1 MLLAWS
7 SQCSNFEDINHKI
20 PLNMFTKIFGK
31 KKLKEDKLANIFVNA
46 TLKGVEDGFS
56 DIAGLI
62 NESPEFIESPELD
75 NNNDSKFLLIVIAAN
90 LKEIPRHLSAH
101 QDNRMINLILTKL
114 SGVFDVEFDKLE
126 GILREYQSYLGRVN
140 HPSNNNLYAMS
151 KAVFFKYE
159 LGKFQEDYF
168 RKMNAPNP
176 LFLKRL
182 DEAMAV
188 FMFDWKGTT
197 EDYQLVE

>member
-1 MLLAWS
+1 
-7 SQCSNFEDINHKI
+7 
-20 PLNMFTKIFGK
+20 MFTKIFGK

-62 NESPEFIESPELD
+62 NESPEFVESPELD
-75 NNNDSKFLLIVIAAN
+75 SNNDSKFLLIVIAAN

>member
-1 MLLAWS
+1 
-7 SQCSNFEDINHKI
+7 
-20 PLNMFTKIFGK
+20 MFTKIFGK

-75 NNNDSKFLLIVIAAN
+75 SNNDSKFLLIVIAAN
-90 LKEIPRHLSAH
+90 LKEIPRHLNAH
-101 QDNRMINLILTKL
+101 QDNRLINLILTKL
-114 SGVFDVEFDKLE
+114 SAVFDVEFDKLE
-126 GILREYQSYLGRVN
+126 GILRDYQSYLGRVN

-159 LGKFQEDYF
+159 LGKYQEDYF

-188 FMFDWKGTT
+188 FMFDWKGTSQ
-197 EDYQLVE
+197 DFQLVE

>member
-1 MLLAWS
+1 
-7 SQCSNFEDINHKI
+7 
-20 PLNMFTKIFGK
+20 MFTKIFGK

-75 NNNDSKFLLIVIAAN
+75 SNNDSKFLLIVIAAN

-114 SGVFDVEFDKLE
+114 SAVFDVEFDKLE
-126 GILREYQSYLGRVN
+126 GILRDYQSYLGRVN

-159 LGKFQEDYF
+159 LGKYQEDYF

-188 FMFDWKGTT
+188 FMFDWKGTSQ
-197 EDYQLVE
+197 DFQLVE

>member
-1 MLLAWS
+1 
-7 SQCSNFEDINHKI
+7 
-20 PLNMFTKIFGK
+20 MFTKIFGK

-46 TLKGVEDGFS
+46 TMQAVEASFEQIVD
-56 DIAGLI
+56 LI
-62 NESPEFIESPELD
+62 KEAPEFVETPQIDPE
-75 NNNDSKFLLIVIAAN
+75 NDSKFLLIVLAAN
-90 LKEIPRHLSAH
+90 LKELPKHLPAH
-101 QDNRMINLILTKL
+101 QDNRMINLIITKL

-159 LGKFQEDYF
+159 LGQYQEDYF
-168 RKMNAPNP
+168 RNMNAPNP

-182 DEAMAV
+182 DEAMSLFLFNWV
-188 FMFDWKGTT
+188 GTKD
-197 EDYQLVE
+197 EFQIVE